1 MNRRSY
7 FTLFPFSLSLVVV
20 LAASCSQSP
29 ETSDFK
35 AGKDALSFDDLG
47 SGYFRVNCVDD
58 VSEIRS
64 QNEITLN
71 RVCLPD
77 QYLLRTKAAT
87 FYVSE
92 NGESDNCLL
101 PAGTKLRLNNSEIP
115 RYANERHL
123 RVQLAIEADLPTT
136 CNLREGLV
144 LANAVELGR
153 SDGKTSTWGI
163 QPLALGESV
172 SSDVPSTFAVQ
183 WTSDEGEY
191 IGRGETRIFTPANAV
206 LKIQRESDNSIG
218 LSVEG
223 SASYSLDFKAAKGE
237 KLEARAYENATRYP
251 FSDEGNGIDISGNGS
266 GCNQITGRFEIKE
279 IVFDEQKKL
288 EKLDL
293 QFEQH
298 CEGGPKAL
306 RGRVVYIKHP
316 DNNEIR
322 LNGHSGDFISKGQ
335 ESVFKTDVDKFIIR
349 KIGSDKGLTFSI
361 DAKPKEGS
369 SWGDHYSFEFASDS
383 ISPFEERIYL
393 GATRYP
399 FNGPTEP
406 GLDVSGGGSGCN
418 KLNGSFR
425 VFRYK
430 ETETHLTFYADYIQH
445 CDNKAVASWGSV
457 RYDGP
462 K

>member
-1 MNRRSY
+1 MYPRLCLKW
-7 FTLFPFSLSLVVV
+7 FLSLLVVF
-20 LAASCSQSP
+20 ATACSQNP

-35 AGKDALSFDDLG
+35 AGKDAVSFEDLG
-47 SGYFRVNCVDD
+47 SGYFRVTCVDGI
-58 VSEIRS
+58 SEIRS

-77 QYLLRTKAAT
+77 QFLLRTKSAT

-101 PAGTKLRLNNSEIP
+101 PAGVMLRLNDSENP
-115 RYANERHL
+115 RYANERHV

-144 LANAVELGR
+144 LTSAVELGR
-153 SDGKTSTWGI
+153 SDGKTSTWDI
-163 QPLALGESV
+163 LPLALGESV
-172 SSDVPSTFAVQ
+172 PSEVPSTFAVE
-183 WTSDEGEY
+183 WSSDEGEF
-191 IGRGETRIFTPANAV
+191 IGRGETRIFTPANAI

-218 LSVEG
+218 LNVEG

-251 FSDEGNGIDISGNGS
+251 FSDDGNGISISGNGS

-279 IVFDEQKKL
+279 IVFDEKKKL

-306 RGRVVYIKHP
+306 RGRVVYIKNP
-316 DNNEIR
+316 GNNEIR

-335 ESVFKTDVDKFIIR
+335 EKTFKADVDKFIIR
-349 KIGSDKGLTFSI
+349 KIASDKGLSFSV
-361 DAKPKEGS
+361 DAKPEEGRT
-369 SWGDHYSFEFASDS
+369 WGAHYSFEFASDS
-383 ISPFEERIYL
+383 ISPFEKRIYL

-406 GLDVSGGGSGCN
+406 GLDISGGGSGCN
-418 KLNGSFR
+418 SLNGSFR
-425 VFRYK
+425 VFYYK

-445 CDNKAVASWGSV
+445 CDNRAVASWGSV